1 MISENRSI
9 ARFMK
14 DINTVDTNLQYKPNL
29 RDCYIAYRRLNKDIF
44 KNKLPKSKIYLK
56 RLHGCY
62 GECEYNDKHYI
73 IRLNKRFKNKQFF
86 LMVLAH
92 EMVHV
97 YQYQYLG
104 NMSHGANFHVWRPIF
119 AKFCIP
125 LSEYY
130 REASMDWHAKR
141 RFTQIIRK

>member
-1 MISENRSI
+1 MISQQHSI

-14 DINTVDTNLQYKPNL
+14 DINSDDSNLSYKPTL
-29 RDCYIAYRRLNKDIF
+29 RECYIAYRRLNQDIF
-44 KNKLPKSKIYLK
+44 KNKLPNAKILLK
-56 RLHGCY
+56 RLQSYY
-62 GECEYNDKHYI
+62 GECYFDGKIFNIK
-73 IRLNKRFKNKQFF
+73 LNKRFKNKQFF

-97 YQYQYLG
+97 YEYHVFG
-104 NMSHGANFHVWRPIF
+104 AMSHGANFYAWRPIF

-130 REASMDWHAKR
+130 REVSMDWHAR
-141 RFTQIIRK
+141 RKFTQISRK